1 MNLSKLLHQILYHA
15 GKFLTKQYFLKEN
28 VLPEICHQL
37 FVLFVSLWW
46 VGESGPC
53 AQRQGGSLYFQST
66 EEERVPRIAWAQT
79 CFGESKRSPSLLLY
93 RAAQKHCGH
102 PKFRLLFSWGYTR
115 FLFLPD
121 SARQETEEFRA
132 ASKHRMSK
140 IPLFGKYIHNVW
152 DLWALRS
159 HTWRNHTNISS
170 SQKDP

>member
-66 EEERVPRIAWAQT
+66 KEESLGLRGHRPALGRANAHRLCSFTELHRNTAGTQNLGCCFPGATRDFCSFLTQLGRKLRSSELQANTERA
-79 CFGESKRSPSLLLY
+79 
-93 RAAQKHCGH
+93 
-102 PKFRLLFSWGYTR
+102 KF
-115 FLFLPD
+115 
-121 SARQETEEFRA
+121 
-132 ASKHRMSK
+132 
-140 IPLFGKYIHNVW
+140 IPLSGKYIHNMW

>member
-79 CFGESKRSPSLLLY
+79 CFGETKRSPSLLLY
-93 RAAQKHCGH
+93 RAGTQNLGCCFPGATRDFCSFLTQLSRKLRSSELQANTERA
-102 PKFRLLFSWGYTR
+102 KF
-115 FLFLPD
+115 
-121 SARQETEEFRA
+121 
-132 ASKHRMSK
+132 
-140 IPLFGKYIHNVW
+140 IPLSGKYIHNMW